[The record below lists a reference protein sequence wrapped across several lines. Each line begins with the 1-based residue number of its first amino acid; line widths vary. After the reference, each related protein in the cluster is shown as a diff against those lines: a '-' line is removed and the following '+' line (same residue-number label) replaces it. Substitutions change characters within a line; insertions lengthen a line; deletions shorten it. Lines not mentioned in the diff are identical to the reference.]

1 MQEIISEGLV
11 RALLDP
17 DRVEIGKELFRI
29 NAEDKYKVGGLAYS
43 GIFRALKL
51 KRNNVRNVQKNW
63 MGGAPME
70 AYYFE
75 DGIDNVN
82 NQGNRSRRYRTV
94 NFLDPD
100 YWN

>member
-1 MQEIISEGLV
+1 
-11 RALLDP
+11 
-17 DRVEIGKELFRI
+17 
-29 NAEDKYKVGGLAYS
+29 
-43 GIFRALKL
+43 
-51 KRNNVRNVQKNW
+51 

-82 NQGNRSRRYRTV
+82 NLGNRSRRYRTV